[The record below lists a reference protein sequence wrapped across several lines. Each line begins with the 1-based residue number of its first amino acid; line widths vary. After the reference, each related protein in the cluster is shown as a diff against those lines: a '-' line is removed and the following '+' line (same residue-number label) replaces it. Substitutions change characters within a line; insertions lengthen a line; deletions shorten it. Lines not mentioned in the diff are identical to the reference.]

1 MDRRTTQRALVE
13 RPNAGDGGVRGASTP
28 QNKTAAGIPRGRV
41 AYALLLAVIRLWSPG
56 IDPRVA

>member
-1 MDRRTTQRALVE
+1 MRR
-13 RPNAGDGGVRGASTP
+13 RPGDGRVLIERAKGRQDAN
-28 QNKTAAGIPRGRV
+28 NKTAAGISRGRV